1 MTGRRILVVE
11 DEMIVQLHLGRI
23 VEEQGHVLVGAA
35 SSMEEAL
42 HVARNEHPE
51 LVLMDIHLAN
61 GSDGVETAR
70 ALIEE
75 IECAVVFISAYADEL
90 TVTRTE
96 EVGAAGYLVKPFTA
110 TQVRAAISTAFASHA
125 RLNRERE
132 QVRSLGGVLESV
144 GGPLFLVD
152 SDNRVS
158 FANQSAADLV
168 GRPVYMVFG
177 RDLFKVMGTEQAS
190 GDLADAVAQARCGG
204 SGMCENLVVRD
215 CDGRD
220 RTVDVVIETMRS
232 HNGDPDNLLLSL
244 SDRTVQPV
252 HVSSSENL
260 VAEPFGD
267 GTRLMVFSHDTF
279 GLGHLRRSVALIR
292 GLCARYPGLSV
303 LLVTGSPMAHRFAMP
318 PGVDYVKLPAL
329 QKVGVED
336 YSARTL
342 QIPDSDIQELR
353 ANLILHTARD
363 YRPNVLLVDHSP
375 EGSKGELRPTL
386 EWLDAHGDCV
396 RILGLR
402 DVVDAPEAVCQH
414 WQDKGLYELI
424 EQNYDHVAVYGDP
437 SHFDVVGGYRLPPA
451 IAARVTYM
459 DYVCSHD
466 GAERPGRQSLDR
478 QDPRPVV
485 AVTIGGGDGGG
496 DTVVVPFLQMMRQF
510 ADQIDFRAE
519 VVLGPLVDR
528 ETQRRCEELAQ
539 GLPVQ
544 LHEFV
549 ESTDSLLRRADLVI
563 STAGYN
569 TVTDI
574 LSLAR
579 RWVLIPRV
587 LYREE
592 QRIRGQI
599 LQARGLCS
607 YLDPEDV
614 TVERLFDVITQARQD
629 EPLVRAREQ
638 GLGLDGVMRFVN
650 FCSRLMVQV
659 PEASRGGIS
668 AG

>member
-11 DEMIVQLHLGRI
+11 DEMIVQLHLSRI
-23 VEEQGHVLVGAA
+23 VEEQGHDLVGVA
-35 SSMEEAL
+35 SNMEEAL
-42 HVARNEHPE
+42 QIARNTQPE

-70 ALIEE
+70 ALIDE
-75 IECAVVFISAYADEL
+75 IECAVVFISAYADEA
-90 TVTRTE
+90 TVARTE

-125 RLNRERE
+125 RLYRERE

-177 RDLFKVMGTEQAS
+177 RDLFSVMGTDTEA
-190 GDLADAVAQARCGG
+190 GELADAVASARRAG
-204 SGMCENLVVRD
+204 SGACKSLVVRD
-215 CDGRD
+215 CEGRD
-220 RTVDVVIETMRS
+220 RIVDVVIEAMRVDKGAS
-232 HNGDPDNLLLSL
+232 DSLLLSL
-244 SDRTVQPV
+244 TDRTVAAQVPTPGG
-252 HVSSSENL
+252 ET

-267 GTRLMVFSHDTF
+267 GTRLLVFSHDTF
-279 GLGHLRRSVALIR
+279 GLGHLRRSIALIR

-303 LLVTGSPMAHRFAMP
+303 LLVTGSPMVHRFAMP

-342 QIPDSDIQELR
+342 QIPDADIHELR

-363 YRPNVLLVDHSP
+363 YRPNALLVDHAP

-386 EWLDAHGDCV
+386 EWLEKRGGCV

-402 DVVDAPEAVCQH
+402 DVVDSPEAVCQH
-414 WQDKGLYELI
+414 WQDKGIYDLI
-424 EQNYDHVAVYGDP
+424 ERHYDHLAVYGDA

-451 IAARVTYM
+451 IASRVTYM
-459 DYVCSHD
+459 DYICSHD
-466 GAERPGRQSLDR
+466 GLDKVGLQSSDP
-478 QDPRPVV
+478 QDQQPVV

-496 DTVVVPFLQMMRQF
+496 GTVVVPFLQMMRRF
-510 ADQIDFRAE
+510 ADRIDFRAE
-519 VVLGPLVDR
+519 IILGPLVDHD
-528 ETQRRCEELAQ
+528 TQLRCRELAQ
-539 GLPVQ
+539 GLPVK
-544 LHEFV
+544 LHQFV
-549 ESTDSLLRRADLVI
+549 ESTGSLLRRAEVVI

-579 RWVLIPRV
+579 RWVVIPRV

-592 QRIRGQI
+592 QRIRAQM
-599 LQARGLCS
+599 LHDRGLCG
-607 YLDPEDV
+607 YIDPEDV
-614 TVERLFDVITQARQD
+614 TPERLFDAIAEVRQD
-629 EPLVRAREQ
+629 EPLVRARQE
-638 GLGLDGVMRFVN
+638 GLGLEGVQRFVR
-650 FCSRLMVQV
+650 FCSGIKVEV
-659 PEASRGGIS
+659 PASVRGEVS